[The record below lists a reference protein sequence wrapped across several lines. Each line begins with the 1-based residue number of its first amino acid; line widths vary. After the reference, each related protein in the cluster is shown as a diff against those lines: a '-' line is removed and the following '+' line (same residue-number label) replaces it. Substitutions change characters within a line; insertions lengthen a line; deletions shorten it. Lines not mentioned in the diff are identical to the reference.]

1 MSEKELERFL
11 DEERVLTC
19 ATIGPN
25 GRPHLMPLWYVRDSR
40 TLYAWTYG
48 KSQKARN
55 LERDPRATVQIEAGR
70 DRYGELRGVMLEC
83 DVTIERDRGRGAVAR
98 GARGRAQAGPEA
110 RRAALHADP
119 HRLLGSPEARRLVLS
134 AALAPRRSCRPGS
147 HPRPRWH
154 SLPGSR
160 PSARRRDDAQKL
172 RVSDGSHPVRT
183 PARLVFRLKSHVNDC
198 RARAAQRADGRV
210 RRGSTGPVPAPPAT
224 DPASPDGAQ
233 PNRGSARMPRGPAIP
248 AARGRR
254 PRRRALAGS

>member
-83 DVTIERDRGRGAVAR
+83 DVTIERD
-98 GARGRAQAGPEA
+98 P
-110 RRAALHADP
+110 
-119 HRLLGSPEARRLVLS
+119 
-134 AALAPRRSCRPGS
+134 
-147 HPRPRWH
+147 
-154 SLPGSR
+154 
-160 PSARRRDDAQKL
+160 
-172 RVSDGSHPVRT
+172 
-183 PARLVFRLKSHVNDC
+183 
-198 RARAAQRADGRV
+198 GRV
-210 RRGSTGPVPAPPAT
+210 ADVGRSEERRVGKECRS
-224 DPASPDGAQ
+224 
-233 PNRGSARMPRGPAIP
+233 RWAREH
-248 AARGRR
+248 GRTQQ
-254 PRRRALAGS
+254 